1 MVIKMTKRSEVNN
14 VKVIKIKKEYIWI
27 IIKKYA
33 EVKLSESAPLYQYS
47 PILINT
53 GVPYMIFFF
62 TSGIF
67 SIGLLIGCLL
77 NVLCL
82 PLISFIYSKH

>member
-62 TSGIF
+62 YIWYFFHSSVDWMSLECF
-67 SIGLLIGCLL
+67 VFASDLLYIQ
-77 NVLCL
+77 
-82 PLISFIYSKH
+82 